1 MTARSEYEY
10 VVVGSGA
17 GGGVVA
23 ARLALAGHR
32 VLLLEA
38 GGDPLRM
45 QDDGSPGRS
54 QLPQDY
60 SVPAFHPLAT
70 ENEAIRW
77 DFWVRHYDDNEMQ
90 ARDPKFVPKRDGV
103 LYPRASALGGCTAHN
118 ALILVQPHS
127 ADWDFIAGTLGEQS
141 WSADNMR
148 KYFERMEHCRHR
160 PFWGLLARLLGINPL
175 RHGYNG
181 WLITEQAAPW
191 AVVGNRAFAKI
202 IAKSALRTFREFR
215 HPLRRLRELF
225 VAKLD
230 PNDYR
235 IDDQSEGIHYAP
247 MTTNRHTRMG
257 TREFLLDVAERY
269 PDRLTIELDALVTK
283 VVFDANVRATGVC
296 YRKGARLYK
305 ACPAP
310 STEPATEIVVDA
322 TREVILSAGA
332 FNTPQLLML
341 SGIGPAEELKRN
353 GIDVIVDLPGVGQN
367 LQDRYEVCVVS
378 RLKDEWKFLKGGNF
392 TPGDR
397 QFSDW
402 TRMRRGP
409 YTTNGVALAVIKR
422 SAPERPL
429 PDLFTFALIGQ
440 FRGYFPGYSKLSH
453 HRHLTWAILK
463 AHTNNRRGRVTLN
476 SGDPRDPP
484 AINFHYFADD
494 EEGRED
500 LDSVVSGIEFV
511 RNLTAPLDDYIAE
524 EERPGSGVRSR
535 DALAAWVKSE
545 AWGHHASCTC
555 PMGPDGDREAVL
567 DAQFRV
573 RGTTGLRVVDASV
586 FPRIPGF
593 FIISSVYMIGEKA
606 SDVILD
612 AAAEPE
618 SSVATP
624 HSNEI
629 G

>member
-45 QDDGSPGRS
+45 QDDGSPDRDR
-54 QLPQDY
+54 LPQDY

-77 DFWVRHYDDNEMQ
+77 DFWVRHYDDDEMQ
-90 ARDPKFVPKRDGV
+90 ARDPKFVPERDGV

-118 ALILVQPHS
+118 ALILVQPHR
-127 ADWDFIAGTLGEQS
+127 ADWDFIAGTLGDQS
-141 WSADNMR
+141 WSAENMR

-160 PFWGLLARLLGINPL
+160 PFWALFARLLGFNPL
-175 RHGYNG
+175 CHGYDG
-181 WLITEQAAPW
+181 WLITEKAVPW
-191 AVVGNRAFAKI
+191 AVVGNRVFEKI
-202 IAKSALRTFREFR
+202 IVKSALRTFQELR

-235 IDDQSEGIHYAP
+235 IDDQSEGLHYAP

-257 TREFLLDVAERY
+257 TREFLLDVAEKH
-269 PDRLTIELDALVTK
+269 PDRLIIELDALVTK
-283 VVFDANVRATGVC
+283 VTLDESKRATGVC

-305 ACPAP
+305 ACPSP
-310 STEPATEIVVDA
+310 STEPGTENIVKA
-322 TREVILSAGA
+322 TREVILCAGA

-341 SGIGPAEELKRN
+341 SGIGPAEALKRN

-367 LQDRYEVCVVS
+367 LQDRYEVGVVY
-378 RLKDEWKFLKGGNF
+378 RLKDEWKFLNGATF
-392 TPGDR
+392 TAGDR
-397 QFSDW
+397 QYSDW
-402 TRMRRGP
+402 FRMRRGP
-409 YTTNGVALAVIKR
+409 YTTNGVALAVIKK
-422 SAPERPL
+422 SAPERLL
-429 PDLFTFALIGQ
+429 PDLFTFALIGH

-463 AHTNNRRGRVTLN
+463 AHTNNRRGCVTLKSSN
-476 SGDPRDPP
+476 PCEPP
-484 AINFHYFADD
+484 DINFHYFADD

-500 LDSVVSGIEFV
+500 LDSVVRGIEFV
-511 RNLTAPLDDYIAE
+511 RGLTAPLGDYIAE
-524 EERPGSGVRSR
+524 EERPGPGVGSR
-535 DALAAWVKSE
+535 DALAEWVRSE

-555 PMGPDGDREAVL
+555 RMGPAGDEMAVV
-567 DAQFRV
+567 DSSFRV
-573 RGTTGLRVVDASV
+573 RGTAGLRVVDASV

-593 FIISSVYMIGEKA
+593 FIISAVYMIGEKA
-606 SDVILD
+606 SDVIL
-612 AAAEPE
+612 ASAAEADGHA
-618 SSVATP
+618 ATP
-624 HSNEI
+624 GS